1 MNTKLISATEYDVWI
16 ATTWVPKG
24 SNDEYVK
31 IISEGHSFKDSS
43 IVIGLSVGLSLA
55 IVVIMVLTGVN
66 IRLIRNRS
74 VKSDESF
81 RIPPAKDGSNRLEYE
96 IVSPTVS
103 ATANQPTYINKTFE
117 KEDASYEVL
126 NDQPTAP
133 DHVYAAVSN

>member
-1 MNTKLISATEYDVWI
+1 MFLCQNSVTNFL
-16 ATTWVPKG
+16 
-24 SNDEYVK
+24 
-31 IISEGHSFKDSS
+31 DSS

-55 IVVIMVLTGVN
+55 LVVIMVLTG
-66 IRLIRNRS
+66 IITMLIRKLS
-74 VKSDESF
+74 VKNDESF